1 MIFITPKNSYLRGI
15 SIYSLMNNYN
25 TQRDRLIMPEYGR
38 HIQEMVEYVVGIPDK
53 EKRNEQI
60 RAVVAIMGIL
70 NPQLRDLVDFKHK
83 LWDHV
88 HIISDFKIDIDSPYP
103 TPTKETFSTS
113 PHPIPLNNAP
123 LKAAHY
129 GRNIQNM
136 VNMIA
141 EKPEDDARRDMILV
155 LAGYMRQ
162 QYLIWNKDSVSEE
175 TIFKDIYE
183 LSEGRLTVPEGLH
196 LEALPNGGTVQGAYG
211 HSGHQHRPNQH
222 KHKNNNK
229 KKNSSGNN
237 NNNNKRK

>member
-1 MIFITPKNSYLRGI
+1 MSD
-15 SIYSLMNNYN
+15 YN
-25 TQRDRLIMPEYGR
+25 TQRDKLIMPEYGR
-38 HIQEMVEYVVGIPDK
+38 HIQEMVEYVTSIPDK

-103 TPTKETFSTS
+103 IPTKETFSTQ
-113 PHPIPLNNAP
+113 PHPIPLNNTP

-136 VNMIA
+136 INMIA
-141 EKPEDDARRDMILV
+141 EKPDDESEVKNNMILV

-183 LSEGRLTVPEGLH
+183 LSGNKLKVPEGLH
-196 LEALPNGGTVQGAYG
+196 LSVLNNGGSSQG
-211 HSGHQHRPNQH
+211 GHQHRPNQY
-222 KHKNNNK
+222 KGNK
-229 KKNSSGNN
+229 KNINRNSSK
-237 NNNNKRK
+237 NKRK

>member
-1 MIFITPKNSYLRGI
+1 MSD
-15 SIYSLMNNYN
+15 YN
-25 TQRDRLIMPEYGR
+25 TQREKLIMPEYGR
-38 HIQEMVEYVVGIPDK
+38 HIQEMVEYVVNIPEK

-70 NPQLRDLVDFKHK
+70 NPQLRDLIDFKHK

-88 HIISDFKIDIDSPYP
+88 HIISDFRIDIDSPYP
-103 TPTKETFSTS
+103 TPTKETFSTR
-113 PHPIPLNNAP
+113 PNIIPLNNVP

-141 EKPEDDARRDMILV
+141 DRPDSESKNDMILV

-175 TIFKDIYE
+175 IIFRDIYE
-183 LSEGRLTVPEGLH
+183 LSEGKLTVPEGLH
-196 LEALPNGGTVQGAYG
+196 LEAIPAGGASQNG
-211 HSGHQHRPNQH
+211 HSHSGYQHRSNQY
-222 KHKNNNK
+222 KNKNNNGNSNNK
-229 KKNSSGNN
+229 KRN

>member
-1 MIFITPKNSYLRGI
+1 MSD
-15 SIYSLMNNYN
+15 YN
-25 TQRDRLIMPEYGR
+25 TQRDKLIMPEYGR
-38 HIQEMVEYVVGIPDK
+38 HIQEMVEYVTSIPDK

-103 TPTKETFSTS
+103 IPTKETFSTQ
-113 PHPIPLNNAP
+113 PHPIPLNNTP

-136 VNMIA
+136 INMIA
-141 EKPEDDARRDMILV
+141 EKPDDESEVKNNMILV

-162 QYLIWNKDSVSEE
+162 QYMIWNKDTVSEE

-183 LSEGRLTVPEGLH
+183 LSGNKLKVPEGLH
-196 LEALPNGGTVQGAYG
+196 LSVLTNGGSSQGG
-211 HSGHQHRPNQH
+211 HSGGHQHRSNQY
-222 KHKNNNK
+222 KGNKKNNNK
-229 KKNSSGNN
+229 NSNNKNSIKS
-237 NNNNKRK
+237 KRK

>member
-1 MIFITPKNSYLRGI
+1 
-15 SIYSLMNNYN
+15 MNDYN
-25 TQRDRLIMPEYGR
+25 TQRNKLIMPEYGR
-38 HIQEMVEYVVGIPDK
+38 HIQEMIEYVVSIPDK

-103 TPTKETFSTS
+103 TPTEETFSTHPS
-113 PHPIPLNNAP
+113 PIPLNSTP

-136 VNMIA
+136 INMII
-141 EKPEDDARRDMILV
+141 EKPDDEIKNNMILV

-162 QYLIWNKDSVSEE
+162 QYLIWNKDTVSEE

-183 LSEGRLTVPEGLH
+183 LSEGRLIVPEGLH
-196 LEALPNGGTVQGAYG
+196 LSVLTNGGSSQGS
-211 HSGHQHRPNQH
+211 HSGGHQHRSNQY
-222 KHKNNNK
+222 KGNK
-229 KKNSSGNN
+229 RNGNK
-237 NNNNKRK
+237 NNNNKNSNKRK